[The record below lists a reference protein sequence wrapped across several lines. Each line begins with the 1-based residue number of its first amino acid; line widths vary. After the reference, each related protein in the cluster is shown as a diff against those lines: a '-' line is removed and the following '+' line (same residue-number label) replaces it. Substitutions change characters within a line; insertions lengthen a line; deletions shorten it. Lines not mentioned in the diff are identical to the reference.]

1 LGHGKSWSARW
12 DANPNTGGNAGIT
25 QKPTPTT
32 PARAARDQERLS
44 MTYTTAQRDALKQAI
59 VSGVLRLSY
68 DGKNVEY
75 RSMAEL
81 KAALNEVEASLARD
95 SGKPQTR
102 QIKIYADK
110 DL

>member
-1 LGHGKSWSARW
+1 
-12 DANPNTGGNAGIT
+12 
-25 QKPTPTT
+25 
-32 PARAARDQERLS
+32 

-68 DGKNVEY
+68 DGTNVEY

-81 KAALNEVEASLARD
+81 KAALNEVEGALARD